1 MVMGTDKHSVFSN
14 THNHRG
20 CSRMNDIEV
29 LHDAVFGL
37 PAGFT
42 VEQYIDKNVAYG

>member
-1 MVMGTDKHSVFSN
+1 
-14 THNHRG
+14 
-20 CSRMNDIEV
+20 MNGIEV
-29 LHDAVFGL
+29 LHDAVFAL